1 MTATKTP
8 PAPAPRATEP
18 GWLGALRREGAAR
31 FEALRFP
38 TPRDEDW
45 RFTDLAPVSK
55 ADLGPA
61 RAPGALGASDIAP
74 FLFGHAEWPRLV
86 FANGRFQP
94 QLSQLAGLPKGA
106 RVGPLAELLAD
117 APELIEGTLGKRAV
131 QPAAAALVG
140 QNAAGFTD
148 GYAVVLPAGV
158 TIESPIHVVFLT
170 DSRAALGTVLPRNV
184 VVLGANAVASVIES
198 FVSLADGASL
208 TNTVTEAT
216 LAAGAHFDHCKIQR
230 ESTHAFHLAT
240 LEVRQERDSYLNS
253 FSFAEGS
260 ALSRTNIYTT
270 LAGPGAHATLYG
282 LYLGEARQQV
292 DHQTR
297 IEHAAPDCTS
307 WEVYKGILDGH
318 SHGAFNG
325 KVYVRPEAQ
334 KTDGK
339 QTNKNLLLSD
349 TAKVDT
355 KPQLEIFADDVKCT
369 HGATVGSLDAVPLF
383 YLRSRGIPEADARTL
398 LTYAFAADVLEEIR
412 SRPVVDHLEGLMRTW
427 LARAS
432 RGDRA
437 TGRQSAS
444 VSDGKTQA

>member
-1 MTATKTP
+1 MSATQ
-8 PAPAPRATEP
+8 APVAPSPRATEP
-18 GWLGALRREGAAR
+18 EWIAALRREGAAR
-31 FEALRFP
+31 YEGLRLP
-38 TPRDEDW
+38 TTRDEDW
-45 RFTDLAPVSK
+45 RFTDLAPVTR
-55 ADLGPA
+55 AALGPA
-61 RAPGALGASDIAP
+61 RAPGAVTESDIAP

-86 FANGRFQP
+86 FANGRYQP
-94 QLSQLAGLPKGA
+94 SLSRVTGLPAGI
-106 RVGPLAELLAD
+106 RVGPLGALLAE
-117 APELIEGTLGKRAV
+117 APDLVEDTLGKVAL

-140 QNAAGFTD
+140 QNASAFLD
-148 GYAVVLPAGV
+148 GYAIVLPAGAAV
-158 TIESPIHVVFLT
+158 DTPIHVLFVS
-170 DSRAALGTVLPRNV
+170 DSRAAPGAVHPRNV

-198 FVSLADGASL
+198 YVTLADGAAL

-216 LAAGAHFDHCKIQR
+216 MAAGARFDHCKIQR
-230 ESTHAFHLAT
+230 ESAQAFHLAT

-253 FSFAEGS
+253 FSFAQGA

-282 LYLGEARQQV
+282 LYLAEGRQHV

-318 SHGAFNG
+318 GHGVFNG
-325 KVYVRPEAQ
+325 KVYVHPEAQ

-339 QTNKNLLLSD
+339 QTNKNLLLSE

-383 YLRSRGIPEADARTL
+383 YCRSRGIPEAEARTL

-412 SRPVVDHLEGLMRTW
+412 SRPVVDHLEELMRAW
-427 LARAS
+427 LAAGQRGRAAA
-432 RGDRA
+432 GQE
-437 TGRQSAS
+437 T
-444 VSDGKTQA
+444 T

>member
-1 MTATKTP
+1 VSATQ
-8 PAPAPRATEP
+8 APVAPSPRATEP
-18 GWLGALRREGAAR
+18 EWIAALRREGAAR
-31 FEALRFP
+31 YEGLRLP
-38 TPRDEDW
+38 TTRDEDW
-45 RFTDLAPVSK
+45 RFTDLAPVTR
-55 ADLGPA
+55 AALGPA
-61 RAPGALGASDIAP
+61 RAPGAVTESDIAP

-86 FANGRFQP
+86 FANGRYQP
-94 QLSQLAGLPKGA
+94 SLSRVTGLPAGI
-106 RVGPLAELLAD
+106 RVGPLGALLAE
-117 APELIEGTLGKRAV
+117 APDLVEDTLGKVAL

-140 QNAAGFTD
+140 QNASAFLD
-148 GYAVVLPAGV
+148 GYAIVLPAGAAV
-158 TIESPIHVVFLT
+158 DTPIHVLFVS
-170 DSRAALGTVLPRNV
+170 DSRAAPGAVHPRNV

-198 FVSLADGASL
+198 YVTLADGAAL

-216 LAAGAHFDHCKIQR
+216 MAAGARFDHCKIQR
-230 ESTHAFHLAT
+230 ESAQAFHFAT

-253 FSFAEGS
+253 FSFAQGA

-282 LYLGEARQQV
+282 LYLAEGRQHV

-318 SHGAFNG
+318 GHGVFNG
-325 KVYVRPEAQ
+325 KVYVHPEAQ

-339 QTNKNLLLSD
+339 QTNKNLLLSE

-383 YLRSRGIPEADARTL
+383 YCRSRGIPEAEARTL

-412 SRPVVDHLEGLMRTW
+412 SRPVVDHLEELMRAW
-427 LARAS
+427 LAAGQRGRAAA
-432 RGDRA
+432 GQE
-437 TGRQSAS
+437 T
-444 VSDGKTQA
+444 T

>member
-1 MTATKTP
+1 MTATRTP
-8 PAPAPRATEP
+8 VAPAPRAAEP
-18 GWLGALRREGAAR
+18 GWVAQLRREGAAR
-31 FEALRFP
+31 FEGLRLP
-38 TPRDEDW
+38 TTREEDW
-45 RFTDLAPVSK
+45 RFTDLSPIAR
-55 ADLGPA
+55 AELGPA
-61 RAPGALGASDIAP
+61 RAPGALTEADLAP

-94 QLSQLAGLPKGA
+94 ALSRLAGLPAGA
-106 RVGPLAELLAD
+106 RVGSLAELLLD
-117 APELIEGTLGKRAV
+117 APELVEGTLGKLAV

-140 QNAAGFTD
+140 QNASAFID
-148 GYAVVLPAGV
+148 GYAVVLPAGTV
-158 TIESPIHVVFLT
+158 VDTPIHVLFVADGRALRGAVF
-170 DSRAALGTVLPRNV
+170 PRNV
-184 VVLGANAVASVIES
+184 VVLGANAVASVVES
-198 FVSLADGASL
+198 YVALAEGVAL
-208 TNTVTEAT
+208 TSTVTEAN
-216 LAAGAHFDHCKIQR
+216 LAAGARFDHCKIQR
-230 ESTHAFHLAT
+230 ESVQAFHLAT

-253 FSFAEGS
+253 FSFAQGA

-282 LYLGEARQQV
+282 LYLGEGRQHV

-318 SHGAFNG
+318 GHGVFNG
-325 KVYVRPEAQ
+325 KVYVHPVAQ

-339 QTNKNLLLSD
+339 QTNKNLLLSE

-383 YLRSRGIPEADARTL
+383 YCQSRGIPAAEAQTL

-412 SRPVVDHLEGLMRTW
+412 SRPVVDHLEDLMREW
-427 LARAS
+427 LLKAGQRGRRAAR
-432 RGDRA
+432 
-437 TGRQSAS
+437 QESA
-444 VSDGKTQA
+444 

>member
-1 MTATKTP
+1 MTATS
-8 PAPAPRATEP
+8 APRPTAPRTAEP
-18 GWLGALRREGAAR
+18 EWVAELRRAGAAR
-31 FEALRFP
+31 FEGLRLP

-45 RFTDLAPVSK
+45 RFTDLAPIARAELS
-55 ADLGPA
+55 PA
-61 RAPGALGASDIAP
+61 RAPGALALSDIAP

-94 QLSQLAGLPKGA
+94 ALSQVAGLPAGA
-106 RVGPLAELLAD
+106 RLGPLAQLLAD
-117 APELIEGTLGKRAV
+117 APELVEGTLGQLAV
-131 QPAAAALVG
+131 QPAAASLVG
-140 QNAAGFTD
+140 QNAAVFTD
-148 GYAVVLPAGV
+148 GYALVLPAGAV
-158 TIESPIHVVFLT
+158 VDTPIHVLFVS
-170 DSRAALGTVLPRNV
+170 DSRASRGASYLRNV
-184 VVLGANAVASVIES
+184 AVLGANAVASVVES
-198 FVSLADGASL
+198 FVALADGVAL
-208 TNTVTEAT
+208 TNTVTEAN
-216 LAAGAHFDHCKIQR
+216 LSAGARFDHCKIQR
-230 ESTHAFHLAT
+230 EGAQAFHLAT

-253 FSFAEGS
+253 FSFAAGA

-282 LYLGEARQQV
+282 LYLGDSRQHV

-318 SHGAFNG
+318 AHGVFNG
-325 KVYVRPEAQ
+325 KVYVHPVAQ

-339 QTNKNLLLSD
+339 QTNKNLLLSE

-383 YLRSRGIPEADARTL
+383 YCQSRGIPAAEARTL

-412 SRPVVDHLEGLMRTW
+412 SRPVVDHLEGLMREW
-427 LARAS
+427 LDKA
-432 RGDRA
+432 GQ
-437 TGRQSAS
+437 TGSGAAGRVGS
-444 VSDGKTQA
+444 

>member
-1 MTATKTP
+1 MTATGTP
-8 PAPAPRATEP
+8 VAPALRGAEP
-18 GWLGALRREGAAR
+18 GWVLALRRQGAAR
-31 FEALRFP
+31 FEGLRLP

-45 RFTDLAPVSK
+45 RFTDLSPIAT

-61 RAPGALGASDIAP
+61 RAPGPLTAADIAP

-94 QLSQLAGLPKGA
+94 ALSQLAGLPTGA
-106 RVGPLAELLAD
+106 RVGPLAELLLD
-117 APELIEGTLGKRAV
+117 APYLLEGTLGKLAV

-140 QNAAGFTD
+140 QNASAFVD
-148 GYAVVLPAGV
+148 GYAIVLPAG
-158 TIESPIHVVFLT
+158 TTGSTPIHVLFVA
-170 DSRAALGTVLPRNV
+170 DGRAVRGAVYPRNV
-184 VVLGANAVASVIES
+184 VVLGANAVASVVES
-198 FVSLADGASL
+198 YVTLAEGVAL
-208 TNTVTEAT
+208 TNTVTEAN
-216 LAAGAHFDHCKIQR
+216 LGAGARLDHCKIQR
-230 ESTHAFHLAT
+230 ESIQAFHLAT

-253 FSFAEGS
+253 FSFAQGA

-282 LYLGEARQQV
+282 LYLGEGRQHV

-297 IEHAAPDCTS
+297 IEHAAPNCTS

-318 SHGAFNG
+318 GHGVFNG
-325 KVYVRPEAQ
+325 KVYVHPVAQ

-339 QTNKNLLLSD
+339 QTNKNLLLSG

-369 HGATVGSLDAVPLF
+369 HGATVGSLNEMPLF
-383 YLRSRGIPEADARTL
+383 YCRSRGIPEAEARTL

-412 SRPVVDHLEGLMRTW
+412 SRPVVDHLEELMRGW
-427 LARAS
+427 LAAGQRGRRAAGQEQ
-432 RGDRA
+432 R
-437 TGRQSAS
+437 
-444 VSDGKTQA
+444 